1 MFLPGMAL
9 AAQIVII
16 ISLPI
21 LAFLLA
27 MKLLDDFVTILIEL
41 KVLLYWVIGYFVISQ
56 LSS

>member
-1 MFLPGMAL
+1 MFFPATVL

-27 MKLLDDFVTILIEL
+27 MKLLDNFVTILIEL
-41 KVLLYWVIGYFVISQ
+41 KVLLYWVLGYIVMSQ
-56 LSS
+56 LGS

>member
-1 MFLPGMAL
+1 MFFPVTVL

-27 MKLLDDFVTILIEL
+27 MKLLDSFVTILIEL
-41 KVLLYWVIGYFVISQ
+41 KVLLYWVLGYIVMSQ
-56 LSS
+56 LGS

>member
-1 MFLPGMAL
+1 MFFPATAL
-9 AAQIVII
+9 AAHIVII
-16 ISLPI
+16 ISLPT

-41 KVLLYWVIGYFVISQ
+41 KVLLYWVLGYIVMSQ